1 MRCLIL
7 AIDSLEYEIAKN
19 FPNLTQEEFGRT
31 IVPITSDGEAYTPV
45 VWGSFI
51 TGLPPEEHEI
61 YEGPKLNWQNP
72 VLERL
77 HGFIKNR
84 RNFYSRYS
92 EGLGKLAVKLGF
104 EQSRNHIFHTADDF
118 KSKNISTIFDDAKKP
133 IAMSIPSYNEEAVNQ
148 HFRERLGEVYQKG
161 LPEEVLEAEAREVF
175 NSRAQRIYKILEE
188 DWDLFMVHLFI
199 VDTFGHLY
207 PNRTSKFEELYS
219 EMNDF
224 VGDVKKKLDDTFV
237 FVISDHGHRNGHHT
251 SYGFYSSNEI
261 LGLHFPKI
269 TDFHDIILEVLS
281 R

>member
-1 MRCLIL
+1 LRCLIL

-19 FPNLTQEEFGRT
+19 YSNLTQEEFGRS
-31 IVPITSDGEAYTPV
+31 IVPMTSDGEAYTPV

-51 TGLPPEEHEI
+51 TGLTPEEHGI
-61 YEGPKLNWQNP
+61 YEGPKLKWQNP
-72 VLERL
+72 MLERL
-77 HGFIKNR
+77 KGFVKNS
-84 RNFYSRYS
+84 FFSRYS
-92 EGLGKLAVKLGF
+92 EGLGKFAAKMGF

-118 KSKNISTIFDDAKKP
+118 KSKNISTIFDVAKKP
-133 IAMSIPSYNEEAVNQ
+133 VAMSIPSYNEEHENQ
-148 HFRERLGEVYQKG
+148 HLRERLYDVYRNG

-175 NSRAQRIYKILEE
+175 DNRAKRIFKILEE

-219 EMNDF
+219 EMDDF
-224 VGDVKKKLDDTFV
+224 VCQVKKKVDDTFV